1 MGSEIRILLSPN
13 FLKRSRKIPVEIKR
27 KAIEKEI
34 VFRLNQFDPV
44 LKTHKLTGK
53 LKEYW
58 SFSVNYEY
66 RIVFR
71 FISDREILF
80 VDIGTHGIYK

>member
-1 MGSEIRILLSPN
+1 MGSEIRILFSPN
-13 FLKRSRKIPVEIKR
+13 FLKRSKKIPVSVKR
-27 KAIEKEI
+27 KAAEKEFL
-34 VFRLNQFDPV
+34 FRSNMFDPS

-53 LKEYW
+53 LKGYC
-58 SFSVNYEY
+58 SFSVSYEY

-71 FISDREILF
+71 FISDREVLF